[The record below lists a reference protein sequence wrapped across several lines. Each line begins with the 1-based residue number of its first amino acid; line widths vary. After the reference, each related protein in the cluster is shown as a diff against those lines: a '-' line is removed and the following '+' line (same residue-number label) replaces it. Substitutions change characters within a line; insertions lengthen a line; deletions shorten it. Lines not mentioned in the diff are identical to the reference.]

1 MPNMDA
7 EAISQRDNRFAA
19 RLQKKDRYAMVDID
33 RAYAPAIHKLLAP
46 KLGPKFKEEDID
58 EIIQNVLMHVWKKFD
73 PSRGMS
79 LRSYIFQ
86 NAKFLAA
93 SVLREKYRAPVF
105 AAINVGKAS
114 EPSST
119 DFRPERNLETKA
131 LTIAEVRVLDLVT
144 ECLASL
150 SDKQRTAFDRRF
162 YSKDT
167 RWAKKLEME
176 TGVKARTWSKSA
188 VDAKNKVEAFLIDNG
203 VRYNEEEG
211 YYEVA

>member
-1 MPNMDA
+1 
-7 EAISQRDNRFAA
+7 
-19 RLQKKDRYAMVDID
+19 
-33 RAYAPAIHKLLAP
+33 
-46 KLGPKFKEEDID
+46 
-58 EIIQNVLMHVWKKFD
+58 
-73 PSRGMS
+73 MS

-93 SVLREKYRAPVF
+93 SLLRKKYQAPILS
-105 AAINVGKAS
+105 AIKVGKAS

-119 DFRPERNLETKA
+119 DFRPERNLETEA
-131 LTIAEVRVLDLVT
+131 LTIAEIRVLDLVE

-150 SDKQRTAFDRRF
+150 SEKQQKAFDRRF
-162 YSKDT
+162 YSNDT

-203 VRYNEEEG
+203 VRYNDEEG